1 MAVVLREA
9 ALPPLERISA
19 TAPNGAVIGVIG
31 EDGSGKSAL
40 MQLVSGSQAPVAG
53 FVDASEPRRLIGIG
67 DALNF
72 SPVATLALDHALACH
87 DALVR
92 ARALMGLDRLRRA
105 GATIFLV
112 SHEQELLQAACDE
125 IWWLDCGRLAA
136 KGDPGEVLEQYNR
149 HIAARL
155 RGWGATLAQT
165 LAPSLRRGDGRAEVV
180 AIETLDQQGRPAL
193 VWQSGERISVR
204 VKVRFAQEVD
214 DPVVG
219 IMIRTRIGLE
229 VYGTNT
235 AAEQVRFGPCRAGD
249 VVAITFTFTCDLCP
263 QEYTLT
269 AASHD
274 PDGVWHDWLEEALT
288 FRVTDSRPTAGV
300 ANLRASVSV
309 ERL

>member
-9 ALPPLERISA
+9 ALPPLERITA
-19 TAPNGAVIGVIG
+19 TAPNGAVIGVVG

-40 MQLVSGSQAPVAG
+40 LRLVSGREAPAAG
-53 FVDASEPRRLIGIG
+53 LVDAGEPRRLIGLG
-67 DALNF
+67 EALNL
-72 SPVATLALDHALACH
+72 SPVATLAIDDALAGH

-92 ARALMGLDRLRRA
+92 TRALMGLERLRRA

-112 SHEQELLQAACDE
+112 SHEAELLRAACDE
-125 IWWLDCGRLAA
+125 IWWLDGGRLAA
-136 KGDPGEVLEQYNR
+136 KGDPAEVLERYSR

-155 RGWGATLAQT
+155 RDWGATLVQT
-165 LAPSLRRGDGRAEVV
+165 LAPSLRRGDGRAELV
-180 AIETLDQQGRPAL
+180 AIETLNEQGRPSL
-193 VWQSGERISVR
+193 VWQSGERVAVR
-204 VKVRFAQEVD
+204 VRVRFAQDVD

-235 AAEQVRFGPCRAGD
+235 EAEQVRLGPCRAGD
-249 VVAITFTFTCDLCP
+249 VLAVTFSFTCHLCP

-288 FRVTDSRPTAGV
+288 FRVTDWRPTAGV
-300 ANLRASVSV
+300 ANLRASVGV

>member
-40 MQLVSGSQAPVAG
+40 ARLIGGREAPAAG
-53 FVDASEPRRLIGIG
+53 LVDAGEPRRLIGIG
-67 DALNF
+67 DPLNL
-72 SPVATLALDHALACH
+72 SPVATLVIDHGLAGH
-87 DALVR
+87 DALIR
-92 ARALMGLDRLRRA
+92 ARALMGLERLRRA

-112 SHEQELLQAACDE
+112 SHEQELLRSACDE
-125 IWWLDCGRLAA
+125 IWWLSRGRLEA
-136 KGDPGEVLEQYNR
+136 KGDPAEVLEQYNR
-149 HIAARL
+149 HIANRL
-155 RGWGATLAQT
+155 RDWGATLSQA

-180 AIETLDQQGRPAL
+180 AIETLDGQGRPSL
-193 VWQSGERISVR
+193 VWQSGERVSVR
-204 VKVRFAQEVD
+204 VQVRFAQDVG

-235 AAEQVRFGPCRAGD
+235 EAENVRLGPCRAGD
-249 VVAITFTFTCDLCP
+249 VLAVTFTFACNLCP

-274 PDGVWHDWLEEALT
+274 ADGVWHDWLEEALT